1 MYTKILHLDVNTISY
16 QVGNETKEDEY
27 AEEGQENNLLAMRV
41 VYPISHHHTCI
52 Q

>member
-27 AEEGQENNLLAMRV
+27 AEKRQKTTGEVINIE
-41 VYPISHHHTCI
+41 
-52 Q
+52 